1 MTILIVIAILVFLI
15 VVHELGHFAAA
26 KLFGVRVEEFG
37 IGYPPRAL
45 LLGKRRG
52 TEYTLNWIP
61 FGGFVRLWGEHPEEL
76 GAPKGSGALSGA
88 PRYAQAIILFS
99 GVAMNAV
106 AAWILFSGSLFAGV
120 PQVVEP
126 TLASGAASLYV
137 SEVLQGSPA
146 SAAGLQVGDEI
157 VSVRDGEEEAALRPD
172 ALQEFTAERGGKD
185 LSITYVR
192 NGEAHAVDVYP
203 AHAVIAEQADR
214 PAIGLGL
221 ALVETKS
228 LPLGESLVEG
238 YRRTIYAFK
247 TIGQGIV
254 DMIDSAIHGNNAL
267 REVVGPVGLVSLVG
281 DASKHGLGNVLS
293 LAAFISVNLTLVNLL
308 PIPALD
314 GGRLAILGVEALLR
328 RRAPRLAVQL
338 VNALGVALIAF
349 LMITVTYQDIGRL
362 IS

>member
-1 MTILIVIAILVFLI
+1 M
-15 VVHELGHFAAA
+15 
-26 KLFGVRVEEFG
+26 
-37 IGYPPRAL
+37 
-45 LLGKRRG
+45 
-52 TEYTLNWIP
+52 
-61 FGGFVRLWGEHPEEL
+61 
-76 GAPKGSGALSGA
+76 
-88 PRYAQAIILFS
+88 
-99 GVAMNAV
+99 
-106 AAWILFSGSLFAGV
+106 
-120 PQVVEP
+120 
-126 TLASGAASLYV
+126 
-137 SEVLQGSPA
+137 
-146 SAAGLQVGDEI
+146 
-157 VSVRDGEEEAALRPD
+157 
-172 ALQEFTAERGGKD
+172 
-185 LSITYVR
+185 
-192 NGEAHAVDVYP
+192 DVYP

-247 TIGQGIV
+247 TIGRGIV